1 METFIASFIVG
12 MIAAAMQH
20 SNNISDM
27 GMQNQYNERMWNLHS
42 SPTARADELRMAGL
56 SDSAIAQA
64 LTGYNGAGTT
74 LNSAPMQPTD
84 MMSHLYDLLGSANET
99 KKTESDIKFNDAS
112 IEKMGIEAGYTGAQL
127 KVYEATSKYLIERAG
142 IENDFIKSSIN
153 KNESETK
160 KIKAETD
167 KISLDARYQ
176 EIENYIKENT
186 ADDEIK
192 KIKNEIKQQ
201 NKNLEL
207 TDAQIESLLAN
218 AAYMYEQAEQINILD
233 DVKEKEAAEA
243 KFYEEFLKEFGVP
256 YEVCKDVADTG
267 VKVLESVIGMFGIK
281 LSKITTLIKRAK

>member
-99 KKTESDIKFNDAS
+99 KKTESDIKYLEVASYTFN
-112 IEKMGIEAGYTGAQL
+112 
-127 KVYEATSKYLIERAG
+127 
-142 IENDFIKSSIN
+142 
-153 KNESETK
+153 
-160 KIKAETD
+160 
-167 KISLDARYQ
+167 
-176 EIENYIKENT
+176 
-186 ADDEIK
+186 
-192 KIKNEIKQQ
+192 
-201 NKNLEL
+201 
-207 TDAQIESLLAN
+207 
-218 AAYMYEQAEQINILD
+218 
-233 DVKEKEAAEA
+233 
-243 KFYEEFLKEFGVP
+243 
-256 YEVCKDVADTG
+256 
-267 VKVLESVIGMFGIK
+267 
-281 LSKITTLIKRAK
+281 